1 MLHANQTLALVVMGL
16 LFALVVMGLCKTVTV
31 CLSDV
36 SLDLRFAFC
45 LQYHSNVSLP
55 PSCKIKVL
63 KSRYNQ

>member
-31 CLSDV
+31 RLSDV

-55 PSCKIKVL
+55 PSRKIKVL